1 MEKKN
6 NLRIFFYGKD
16 ALKDVHQF
24 CKDLNKEEKIRINN
38 VEYFYTKDNES
49 SWEFLIFPNEINNED
64 NKAIQSILEK
74 DYQSENTVE
83 VNKKIKKIIK
93 EHIDDKDNSLLD
105 KELSK
110 LLIKNRKFYDVLVI
124 SIDNLL
130 DEDSKSAF
138 LFFQGFTDLFSQ
150 QPFFLFLTKKEE
162 NPNVLT
168 LFQFVTN
175 EFFDK
180 RNVYAY
186 KFPTNDEEKKNI
198 NNFLIYSMN
207 YYQEIG
213 ETGNQNSSQT
223 FNILIC
229 GPAGVGKSSF
239 INQFLQE
246 KRAKEGE
253 GLSVTHEITS
263 YVHSK
268 YPIRIFDTPGFE
280 GNETV
285 SMVQKTLEQ
294 FEKDI
299 AETKNH
305 FDLIIYLAQ
314 LKMRTFFD
322 LEIELIKSLIQKN
335 KKMIFV
341 LNNFGISK
349 KESNK
354 LKKIYQTSITQIVK
368 SIGNFDNSKLK
379 DILDNIIIICL
390 KQKRDEDS
398 EEEEEDKI
406 KIKQGY
412 GMDKLFQKLHDLF
425 VPDKIGID
433 DIENAETVEEII
445 DVIKKYK
452 IISYIQKIE
461 DITVNLQIELSKEI
475 LSYSKYDKFVWFFRD
490 SRRKELLQ
498 LINEKNNGPKIE
510 DIDNLYSNIESEI
523 KKLTDDDKKKIK
535 SQFFD
540 SIKNYKRSFN
550 TEGFPF
556 DAWFYNEYT
565 FLVGN
570 MYLKTFTKEYGK
582 YDKQAKKF
590 LKKLST
596 ALNSAIDSLGDLAEE
611 WKEIYESLK
620 AHKSDKEWVNKFFIV
635 EIPKP
640 IK

>member
-16 ALKDVHQF
+16 ALKDVHQLSF
-24 CKDLNKEEKIRINN
+24 DLRKEEKIKTNN

-49 SWEFLIFPNEINNED
+49 SWEYLIFPSEINNEA
-64 NKAIQSILEK
+64 NKAIKSILEK
-74 DYQSENTVE
+74 DYQSENSVV
-83 VNKKIKKIIK
+83 VNKKIKNIIQ
-93 EHIDDKDNSLLD
+93 EHKTDKDNSLLD

-110 LLIKNRKFYDVLVI
+110 LLMKYRKFYDVLVI

-130 DEDSKSAF
+130 DDDSKSAF
-138 LFFQGFTDLFSQ
+138 LFFQGFTDILSQ
-150 QPFFLFLTKKEE
+150 QPFLLFLTKKDE

-168 LFQFVTN
+168 LFQFITN

-186 KFPTNDEEKKNI
+186 KFPTNNEEKQNI
-198 NNFLIYSMN
+198 NNFFISSMN

-213 ETGNQNSSQT
+213 ETSNQSSSQT

-280 GNETV
+280 GEETV
-285 SMVQKTLEQ
+285 SMVQKALDQ

-299 AETKNH
+299 EVSKNH
-305 FDLIIYLAQ
+305 LDLIIYLVQ
-314 LKMRTFFD
+314 IKKRTFFD
-322 LEIELIKSLIQKN
+322 LEMDMIKSLIQTN
-335 KKMIFV
+335 KKILFV

-349 KESNK
+349 RESNNS
-354 LKKIYQTSITQIVK
+354 KKVYESSITQIVK
-368 SIGNFDNSKLK
+368 SSENFDNSKLNEL
-379 DILDNIIIICL
+379 LDNIIVICL
-390 KQKRDEDS
+390 KQKFDEDAD
-398 EEEEEDKI
+398 EEEEGKI

-412 GMDKLFQKLHDLF
+412 GMDKLFQKIHDLF
-425 VPDKIGID
+425 IADLIPID
-433 DIENAETVEEII
+433 DIEAAETVEEII
-445 DVIKKYK
+445 NVIKKNK
-452 IISYIQKIE
+452 LISYFQKIE
-461 DITVNLQIELSKEI
+461 DIAVNMQIELSKKI
-475 LSYSKYDKFVWFFRD
+475 LSCSKYDKFIWFFRD

-498 LINEKNNGPKIE
+498 FINERNNGPKIE

-523 KKLTDDDKKKIK
+523 KKLTEDDKQKIK

-540 SIKNYKRSFN
+540 SIKNYKRSFK